1 MSVDKNEMYKEES
14 LEAAVASDEDEAVE
28 EVGDSESDELSLTEE
43 ELTALC
49 KEHVCPLCEVGKEA
63 EEFKLRLLAD
73 SENLKKRLCKEADDI
88 RKYAGESVLAD
99 FLPVLDNL
107 DLALAHA
114 EGLELC
120 KDFVVGVDMTRKIF
134 LDTMKKHGLEPAG
147 VEGEEF
153 NPQYHEALGVASD
166 PNMAN
171 GQVAQVVQK
180 GYILKGRLLRPAKV
194 MVNKLEQ

>member
-1 MSVDKNEMYKEES
+1 MSVDKNERYEEDFDAA
-14 LEAAVASDEDEAVE
+14 EARDETATADGVE
-28 EVGDSESDELSLTEE
+28 ENDSDELSLTEE

-49 KEHVCPLCEVGKEA
+49 KEHVCPLCEVGKET
-63 EEFKLRLLAD
+63 EDLKLRLLAD
-73 SENLKKRLCKEADDI
+73 SENLKKRLCKEADEI

-114 EGLELC
+114 EGLDQC

-153 NPQYHEALGVASD
+153 NPQYHEALGVASNPD
-166 PNMAN
+166 MAD
-171 GQVAQVVQK
+171 GHVAQVVQK